1 MESLLPII
9 IDLLSGAAGGNLA
22 GKLLKDFNLGTLWNS
37 VVGILGGGIGG
48 QILGVLGILGT
59 GDGGMDIGSILGNV
73 VGSGVG
79 GGVLLAIVGFI
90 KKAMAK

>member
-90 KKAMAK
+90 KKTIAK